1 MDAIN
6 LTETL
11 IGREVELLF
20 SEILLSLMVFARIQ
34 SRASGMFAVSIRSH
48 HRRRRRTV
56 RFWPANGSPLP
67 PRPTRRRFLSTSTT
81 AKTGSERG
89 GYWTTSSRYTLGRW
103 MIGMT

>member
-1 MDAIN
+1 MDAID

-11 IGREVELLF
+11 IGREVERLF
-20 SEILLSLMVFARIQ
+20 SENPAQ
-34 SRASGMFAVSIRSH
+34 SNGLCTNPVTGQYYVRGVDPIA

-56 RFWPANGSPLP
+56 RFWPANGLPLP
-67 PRPTRRRFLSTSTT
+67 PRPTRRRFLSTST

-89 GYWTTSSRYTLGRW
+89 GYWITSSRYTLGRW